1 MLDQLFVNLSQT
13 IQDVLAPYLPE
24 ALQNLVAALIP
35 IVGILLL
42 GPLVMMYLTWLE
54 RKLVA
59 RIQNRIGPNRVG
71 IFGLL
76 QPMADGIKMLTKED
90 IVPANAD
97 RLMHFLSPAII
108 VAPAMVAWA
117 VLPFGRGMIAAD
129 LDLGILFFMA
139 IGAIATICIFMAGWA
154 SNNKYSLLGAMR
166 GVAQLV
172 SYEVPMVMSVIVVVM
187 MAGSFSTQAIV
198 DAQAGGWFILTPWG
212 LVGFLI
218 FFLAGAAETN
228 RTPFDL
234 AEAESEIVAGFHTE
248 YSGMKFALFF
258 MAEYLNVFAICAMTS
273 TLFLGGWQ
281 GPSILPSWLWFFIK
295 TYALISVLMWFRGTL
310 PRLRIDQLM
319 GLAWKVMLPFALV
332 NIVIAGLWYFI
343 ENPVMKWVIGVAL
356 VVITFILVVW
366 AHGPGIARKREYQL
380 VD

>member
-1 MLDQLFVNLSQT
+1 
-13 IQDVLAPYLPE
+13 
-24 ALQNLVAALIP
+24 
-35 IVGILLL
+35 
-42 GPLVMMYLTWLE
+42 
-54 RKLVA
+54 
-59 RIQNRIGPNRVG
+59 
-71 IFGLL
+71 
-76 QPMADGIKMLTKED
+76 
-90 IVPANAD
+90 
-97 RLMHFLSPAII
+97 
-108 VAPAMVAWA
+108 MVAWA